1 MTKDSPRPQYKVR
14 ESEFDGRPE
23 LCVETSVDQ
32 GVEESADQGEPLYE
46 GHHLG
51 VGAAAPRTKWLKT
64 KQSFNE
70 TPDLNL
76 NSSGTV

>member
-1 MTKDSPRPQYKVR
+1 MKVCESKISLLTGWFGLLTKDSPRPQYKVR

-51 VGAAAPRTKWLKT
+51 VGAAAPRTK
-64 KQSFNE
+64 
-70 TPDLNL
+70 
-76 NSSGTV
+76 

>member
-1 MTKDSPRPQYKVR
+1 MR

-23 LCVETSVDQ
+23 LCVEASVDQ

-51 VGAAAPRTKWLKT
+51 VGAAAPRTK
-64 KQSFNE
+64 
-70 TPDLNL
+70 
-76 NSSGTV
+76 